1 MSVLQI
7 LKDNVERCVVV
18 EGTPMQPEY
27 IFAPTDA
34 VLDIVWE
41 HLLSLETRVGSAIWD
56 ALDDGDD
63 TPSLLEE
70 FVSTGYVADA
80 LKLREHCQARFR
92 NYALHFAEHWESE
105 VIEFFKSMY

>member
-7 LKDNVERCVVV
+7 LKDNVDRCVVV

-34 VLDIVWE
+34 VLDMVWQ
-41 HLLSLETRVGSAIWD
+41 HLLSLEPNISTHVYD

-63 TPSLLEE
+63 TASLLEKY
-70 FVSTGYVADA
+70 VSNGYLADA
-80 LKLREHCQARFR
+80 LDLREHCQARFR

-105 VIEFFKSMY
+105 VIEFFESMY